1 MNTYSRYK
9 APQYSEYGP
18 MSAIYRDP
26 SNRQMCDSGIKPTP
40 GLPKFTAPARYAFE
54 TFNEYERLVGLGTLL
69 EQRASMGKHTYT
81 GRVAVVPVPGTYN
94 EDLKLWMSYHLQLSV
109 NKNRESPA
117 LVVGD
122 SVTISFDP
130 DGVDHKTAWKG
141 RITEAI
147 DATSIGQLN
156 VIVNRPHDKDTL
168 LPFESEEHSVL
179 TVENL
184 TTMQHSSVLRT
195 WSRNNS
201 KKSVVIYTKN
211 DVKECKRLMNNFAK
225 LKVSH
230 KLRDTYPAK
239 AAALKAQTELLLMKN
254 FTQLKRSELFKDID
268 QCQWSQAR
276 TILVSYL
283 RDYQLNAFTEME
295 DNGLYENTACVT
307 GPSGSGKSFL
317 AFVIAMAYILDINV
331 PDSQEGNPEMYIT
344 QPGRV
349 TFCGIQND
357 TVDEVYRVLRPIT
370 SRFMGE
376 MKMPAKLVL
385 RLHSPSSE
393 IDAVV
398 AMSRP
403 FFDPDEKE
411 LPYYYNPNIK
421 VTDGLPRSLLDAY
434 LTHYRGTSDTS
445 ICNRRMKELDGSA
458 ANYILE
464 LANLPGFP
472 RSSELL
478 ATFTNGELTD
488 LEDKLAPIIQA
499 YRDLLDN
506 GDVMDNDIKRA
517 VKSAAKTG
525 YYALLE
531 KAAVVCTTSSVATEM
546 SFNVVRQ
553 SHAVFLEE
561 SGRANDAEIAGYFS
575 HYWQAQLRMFIGS
588 TNQLPPMVFGNS
600 LDNPFQKQL
609 LLSPLLRLQ
618 ATGFNTYELKQTS
631 RFKNKPLLDLCA
643 LVNELPNLQAVDGSF
658 DSDLSTSYADINKKI
673 WRIDSNLIFVNVVD
687 AKTVKGVTDSS
698 YSLETACAVMKDA
711 VDRMAHIEGKNHVI
725 ITPYSAQVE
734 VLRRERE
741 GAVATAVSRRQQV
754 LAERLADIDIVT
766 IDSFVGKYRN
776 SVSIDMTGALGH
788 LWQTPR
794 TVVAATRAKVS
805 MQFFGPTFAFVNP
818 TNAIENSHPLIKMIH
833 QLNELGHIYLLNST
847 ERKFFEQYEPVLE
860 GLGLITA
867 RSERY
872 VHSDLA
878 KAALATA
885 TVLRK
890 DPYDGEELE
899 SLAATTHEPPEFPQ
913 HEDPPAPAS
922 DPDDDDDD
930 DDLPAQFYEVES
942 SDEDE
947 HCYAS
952 SEHDSL

>member
-26 SNRQMCDSGIKPTP
+26 SNRQTCDSGIKPTP

-54 TFNEYERLVGLGTLL
+54 TFNEYEWSVDLGTLL
-69 EQRASMGKHTYT
+69 EQRASIGKHTYT
-81 GRVAVVPVPGTYN
+81 GRVAVVPVPGTYSKK
-94 EDLKLWMSYHLQLSV
+94 LKLWMSYHLQFSV
-109 NKNRESPA
+109 DKNRESPA

-130 DGVDHKTAWKG
+130 DGVDHKATWKG

-147 DATSIGQLN
+147 DATSIG
-156 VIVNRPHDKDTL
+156 
-168 LPFESEEHSVL
+168 EEHSVL
-179 TVENL
+179 TVEDL

-201 KKSVVIYTKN
+201 KKPIVIYTNN
-211 DVKECKRLMNNFAK
+211 DEKDCKRLMNNFAK

-230 KLRDTYPAK
+230 KFRDTYPAK
-239 AAALKAQTELLLMKN
+239 AAALEAQTELLLMKN

-268 QCQWSQAR
+268 KGQWSQAR

-331 PDSQEGNPEMYIT
+331 PDFQEGNPEMYTT
-344 QPGRV
+344 QSGRV

-357 TVDEVYRVLRPIT
+357 TVDEVYRVLRLIT
-370 SRFMGE
+370 SRFMSE
-376 MKMPAKLVL
+376 IKMPAKLVL

-445 ICNRRMKELDGSA
+445 ICNRRMKEVDGSA

-472 RSSELL
+472 RSPELL

-499 YRDLLDN
+499 YQDLLDN
-506 GDVMDNDIKRA
+506 GDLMDNDIKRA

-531 KAAVVCTTSSVATEM
+531 KAAVVCITSSVATEM
-546 SFNVVRQ
+546 SFNVIRQ
-553 SHAVFLEE
+553 THAVFLEE
-561 SGRANDAEIAGYFS
+561 AGRASDAEIAGYFS
-575 HYWQAQLRMFIGS
+575 HYWHAHLRMFIGS
-588 TNQLPPMVFGNS
+588 TNQLPPMVFGNH

-609 LLSPLLRLQ
+609 ILSPLLRLQ
-618 ATGFNTYELKQTS
+618 ATGFHMYELKQTS
-631 RFKNKPLLDLCA
+631 RFKNKPLLDLCT
-643 LVNELPNLQAVDGSF
+643 LVNELPGLQAVDGSF
-658 DSDLSTSYADINKKI
+658 DGDLSTSYSDINKKI
-673 WRIDSNLIFVNVVD
+673 WRLDSNLIFINVVD
-687 AKTVKGVTDSS
+687 AITVKSVTGSS

-711 VDRMAHIEGKNHVI
+711 VDSMAHIEGKNHVI

-788 LWQTPR
+788 LWETPR
-794 TVVAATRAKVS
+794 TVVAATRSKVS

-818 TNAIENSHPLIKMIH
+818 TNAIENSHPLIKMIR
-833 QLNELGHIYLLNST
+833 QLNELGHIYLLTST
-847 ERKFFEQYEPVLE
+847 ERKSFE
-860 GLGLITA
+860 
-867 RSERY
+867 SECY
-872 VHSDLA
+872 VHYDLA

-890 DPYDGEELE
+890 DPYDEEELK
-899 SLAATTHEPPEFPQ
+899 SLAVTTHEPPEFPQ

-930 DDLPAQFYEVES
+930 DEDDDDLPAQFYEVES

-947 HCYAS
+947 NCYAS
-952 SEHDSL
+952 SESDTVARILQQIGS